1 MTMAQRK
8 KTKKIVLTIVMLILA
23 LIYIYP
29 VFLMVINSV
38 KPFGEVIM
46 DVIALPSKIEWS
58 NYTYVMDK
66 MQYGKLF
73 LNNVIITVIG
83 IVGIIVFSSMSA
95 YIISR
100 KKNKYTRFAQFMIT
114 TPMLIPF
121 QTIMITLLKVMNV
134 VNLSGSKVGLGI
146 QYWGFGIPMAAFIY
160 GNFMS
165 TIPKELD
172 ESAFIDGAGT
182 FRTYRSII
190 FPLLKSV
197 TFTVIVID
205 VMWIWNDFLLPLLM
219 VNSSNE
225 TKTLVL
231 SAYTFVGQFNTQW
244 HYAMAAMVLAVLP
257 SIIIFIFLQK
267 YICQI
272 LHQTSHG
279 LSSLLTSSFRYIL
292 PVTYLQNLR
301 NPHHIF
307 LTGHLFSV
315 LLLYLP

>member
-73 LNNVIITVIG
+73 LYNVII
-83 IVGIIVFSSMSA
+83 IVGIIIFSSMSA

-134 VNLSGSKVGLGI
+134 VYLSGS
-146 QYWGFGIPMAAFIY
+146 
-160 GNFMS
+160 
-165 TIPKELD
+165 
-172 ESAFIDGAGT
+172 
-182 FRTYRSII
+182 
-190 FPLLKSV
+190 
-197 TFTVIVID
+197 
-205 VMWIWNDFLLPLLM
+205 
-219 VNSSNE
+219 
-225 TKTLVL
+225 
-231 SAYTFVGQFNTQW
+231 
-244 HYAMAAMVLAVLP
+244 
-257 SIIIFIFLQK
+257 
-267 YICQI
+267 
-272 LHQTSHG
+272 
-279 LSSLLTSSFRYIL
+279 
-292 PVTYLQNLR
+292 
-301 NPHHIF
+301 
-307 LTGHLFSV
+307 
-315 LLLYLP
+315 